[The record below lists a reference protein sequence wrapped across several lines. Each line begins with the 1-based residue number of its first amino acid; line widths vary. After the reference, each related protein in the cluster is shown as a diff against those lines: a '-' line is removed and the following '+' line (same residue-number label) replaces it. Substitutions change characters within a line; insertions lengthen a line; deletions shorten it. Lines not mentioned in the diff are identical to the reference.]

1 MPLYDFTCDDCGTR
15 FERLVRREAELP
27 DVSCPS
33 CEGRQVQR
41 ALSLPAAPVSAAP
54 APGPSGCGV
63 GPPCGAPWCQ
73 RRPA

>member
-15 FERLVRREAELP
+15 FERLVRREA
-27 DVSCPS
+27 DVSEVDCPD
-33 CEGRQVQR
+33 CGGRQVSR

-54 APGPSGCGV
+54 AAGPSCGV

-73 RRPA
+73 RKG